1 MKTLITNRKAKF
13 DYEYLQEYE
22 VGIVLFGSEVKAIRD
37 GKVSIV
43 DAFCYIKDNE
53 MFIKNFRITTES
65 EFFGHS
71 ENRDKKLLLHKSE
84 IRKIQ
89 SNLTKGL
96 TLIPF
101 WFYLTD
107 SGKIKCRV
115 AIARGKKNYDKRET
129 IKKRDTEREIKK
141 LVKI

>member
-1 MKTLITNRKAKF
+1 MKTLVTNRKAKF

-22 VGIVLFGSEVKAIRD
+22 AGIVLFGSEVKAIRD
-37 GKVSIV
+37 GKVSVV
-43 DAFCYIKDNE
+43 DAFCYIKDDE
-53 MFIKNFRITTES
+53 MFIKNFKVTTDS
-65 EFFGHS
+65 EFFGQS

-84 IRKIQ
+84 ILKIK
-89 SNLTKGL
+89 SSLTKGL

-101 WFYLTD
+101 WFYLND
-107 SGKIKCRV
+107 NNKIKCRI

-129 IKKRDTEREIKK
+129 IKKRDADREIKK